1 MATRALIGYLDTDGD
16 IKLTTT
22 YNHYD
27 GYPSNLGKA
36 LENFFNSD
44 TLAKDLANYGYVSY
58 IDPKTGDIEANN
70 KQAPGKV
77 KLSTNFLDAMDEIAE
92 EIDSYGGDY
101 GYIWDN
107 SKGEWIT
114 IENEGIGEMS
124 QDLEMQ
130 LAHLKDKF
138 GAEEVDEAYHVGDD
152 KEVVTKEAE
161 DKVDSQEPFA
171 KVLSQ
176 AMFKLQDQPKDM
188 IDAYKKSLAND
199 VRLNGVEQYADYTVE
214 DFEEDYNNYIQ
225 DKMDID
231 ESFIRQMKY
240 KAGII
245 K

>member
-1 MATRALIGYLDTDGD
+1 
-16 IKLTTT
+16 
-22 YNHYD
+22 
-27 GYPSNLGKA
+27 
-36 LENFFNSD
+36 
-44 TLAKDLANYGYVSY
+44 
-58 IDPKTGDIEANN
+58 
-70 KQAPGKV
+70 
-77 KLSTNFLDAMDEIAE
+77 MDEIAE

>member
-1 MATRALIGYLDTDGD
+1 MATRALIGYLENGV
-16 IKLTTT
+16 LTST

-27 GYPSNLGKA
+27 GYPENLGKA
-36 LENFFNSD
+36 LENFYN
-44 TLAKDLANYGYVSY
+44 TPEKAKEIANKGYVSFV
-58 IDPKTGDIEANN
+58 DSKTGEIEANN

-130 LAHLKDKF
+130 LAHLKDEF
-138 GAEEVDEAYHVGDD
+138 DAEEVDEAYHVGDD

-161 DKVDSQEPFA
+161 DKVDSQESFA

-176 AMFKLQDQPKDM
+176 AMFKLQDEPKDM
-188 IDAYKKSLAND
+188 LSAYKDSVAND

-214 DFEEDYNNYIQ
+214 DFIEDYNNYIQ
-225 DKMDID
+225 DKMELD
-231 ESFIRQMKY
+231 ENFIRQMKY

>member
-1 MATRALIGYLDTDGD
+1 MATRALIGYIENGV
-16 IKLTTT
+16 LTST

-36 LENFFNSD
+36 LENFYN
-44 TLAKDLANYGYVSY
+44 TPEKAKEIANKGYVSY
-58 IDPKTGDIEANN
+58 IDPKTGEIEANN

-124 QDLEMQ
+124 QELEME

-138 GAEEVDEAYHVGDD
+138 DSEEVDEAYHVDD
-152 KEVVTKEAE
+152 TKEVVTKEGE
-161 DKVDSQEPFA
+161 DKVDSQESFA

-188 IDAYKKSLAND
+188 LSAYKDSLAND

-214 DFEEDYNNYIQ
+214 DFIEDYENYTQ
-225 DKMDID
+225 DKMEME
-231 ESFIRQMKY
+231 ESFVHRMKY
-240 KAGII
+240 RAGII

>member
-161 DKVDSQEPFA
+161 DKVDSQESFA

-199 VRLNGVEQYADYTVE
+199 VLMNHLFV
-214 DFEEDYNNYIQ
+214 
-225 DKMDID
+225 K
-231 ESFIRQMKY
+231 
-240 KAGII
+240 
-245 K
+245 